1 MKKSIR
7 YGDFLGVVRLKQRAV
22 SYNELARA
30 EHPARRPRLRALDV
44 YRLVGPYVAPKAGEQ
59 LRAVLPIALFLAL
72 FQLLVLHAGVRGPE
86 AIALGIVAVNII
98 TAIKLQAVS
107 AKADVIVGHVNS
119 RETEYLGK
127 IEALEKEKALLLQA
141 LNSSEKRAEMLAAS
155 TALQAGL
162 ANTAAAGK

>member
-1 MKKSIR
+1 MSN
-7 YGDFLGVVRLKQRAV
+7 DWASLVV
-22 SYNELARA
+22 
-30 EHPARRPRLRALDV
+30 
-44 YRLVGPYVAPKAGEQ
+44 
-59 LRAVLPIALFLAL
+59 
-72 FQLLVLHAGVRGPE
+72 
-86 AIALGIVAVNII
+86 ALGIVAVNII

-127 IEALEKEKALLLQA
+127 ISALEKEKVLLQQA
-141 LNSSEKRAEMLAAS
+141 LNNSEKRAEMLAAS